1 MYAFLLGIKVV
12 CYIKDYKIQS
22 ISEVRGWNYDTNKL
36 NVVKLN
42 DECMPDND
50 IGKKVDKFFFKI

>member
-1 MYAFLLGIKVV
+1 MRFLLGIKVV
-12 CYIKDYKIQS
+12 CHIKNYRIQS

-42 DECMPDND
+42 DECMSDDNID
-50 IGKKVDKFFFKI
+50 KKVDKFFFKQ

>member
-1 MYAFLLGIKVV
+1 M
-12 CYIKDYKIQS
+12 S

-42 DECMPDND
+42 NECMPDNID
-50 IGKKVDKFFFKI
+50 KKVDKFFFKL